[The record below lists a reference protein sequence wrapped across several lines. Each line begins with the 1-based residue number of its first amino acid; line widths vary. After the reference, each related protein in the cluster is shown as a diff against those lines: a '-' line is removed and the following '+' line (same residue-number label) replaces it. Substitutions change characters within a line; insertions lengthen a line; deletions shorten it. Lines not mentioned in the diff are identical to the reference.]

1 MIIKLNPFTT
11 ISNKLPKK
19 FLRGNYSFI
28 KKNHR
33 NLS

>member
-19 FLRGNYSFI
+19 FLGDNYLFI
-28 KKNHR
+28 KKDHK